1 MFGKILEFLDK
12 ILTWFEEWTLFAS
25 VMTALLALFVNV
37 VLRYVFNYTLAWSEE
52 LVREVIIY
60 TTFIGCS
67 AAIKNRSMIRIDAS
81 VQLLPKM
88 KVPLTFFSN
97 IVTMIFSGMMIYY
110 GWKMAPHAGANPPEN
125 HYPAD
130 SPRLSICHF
139 AADGGNDAHSYHPG
153 DVPGCISKLKTQAAG
168 IAYMETSHVI
178 IMLILLGCMATYI
191 PVFMCLFF
199 TAVLGFMLFTDLP
212 LLLLAQSLFRSMDKF
227 ALVVVLFFILCG
239 NIMTAGSIVE
249 KLIKVANSLVSWL
262 PGGLGMA
269 GVLACG
275 LFGAISGSTVAT
287 VVALGGFMIPALLE
301 NGYDEKYT
309 LGLMTTSPN
318 LGVIIPPSIGMILYS
333 MVSNVSLEGLFLTG
347 FLPGVLIMAGVC
359 IYTYFFYRNDKTLVR
374 MPVPSGKELLMVLK
388 EGFWSLMLPVIIFGG
403 IFSGFFT
410 ANEAAVVACVY
421 AFVVELCIHRSMKFN
436 QVKSITVS
444 SAVTSAT
451 LLIIVAGATCF
462 GRLLTLE
469 DIPGK
474 ITETVL
480 STISSPVVFL
490 LALNGLLLVV
500 GMFMD
505 IISATM
511 ILGPVFLPMLDAF
524 NVDWMHFGLIL
535 TVNLAIGYCT
545 PPMGVS
551 LYITGA
557 IANRDLIFV
566 SKAVLP
572 FILIQLCILLF
583 ITYFPEA
590 VLWLPRMMGYAG

>member
-1 MFGKILEFLDK
+1 MQTSD
-12 ILTWFEEWTLFAS
+12 
-25 VMTALLALFVNV
+25 
-37 VLRYVFNYTLAWSEE
+37 
-52 LVREVIIY
+52 VII
-60 TTFIGCS
+60 
-67 AAIKNRSMIRIDAS
+67 
-81 VQLLPKM
+81 L
-88 KVPLTFFSN
+88 
-97 IVTMIFSGMMIYY
+97 
-110 GWKMAPHAGANPPEN
+110 
-125 HYPAD
+125 
-130 SPRLSICHF
+130 
-139 AADGGNDAHSYHPG
+139 
-153 DVPGCISKLKTQAAG
+153 
-168 IAYMETSHVI
+168 
-178 IMLILLGCMATYI
+178 LILLGCMATYI

-199 TAVLGFMLFTDLP
+199 TASLGFLLFTDIPILV
-212 LLLLAQSLFRSMDKF
+212 LVQSLFKALDNF

-249 KLIKVANSLVSWL
+249 KLIKVANAMVSWL

-301 NGYDEKYT
+301 NGYPEKYSV
-309 LGLMTTSPN
+309 GIMTTSPN

-333 MVSNVSLEGLFLTG
+333 MISNVSLEGLFMTG
-347 FLPGVLIMAGVC
+347 FVPGILIMLGVC
-359 IYTYFFYRNDKTLVR
+359 LYSYLIFRNKTDIVR
-374 MPVPSGKELLMVLK
+374 KPPPSVVGTLRVIK

-403 IFSGFFT
+403 IFSGAFT

-421 AFVVELCIHRSMKFN
+421 AFVIELFVHKSMKFS
-436 QVKSITVS
+436 QVKEITVS

-469 DIPGK
+469 DIPGR

-480 STISSPVVFL
+480 TAIQSPAVFL
-490 LALNGLLLVV
+490 MAMNILLLVV

-524 NVDWMHFGLIL
+524 GINWMHFGLIM

-566 SKAVLP
+566 SKAVMPFLVIQIAVLLLMTYLP
-572 FILIQLCILLF
+572 TI
-583 ITYFPEA
+583 
-590 VLWLPRMMGYAG
+590 VLWLPRLMGYL

>member
-1 MFGKILEFLDK
+1 M
-12 ILTWFEEWTLFAS
+12 
-25 VMTALLALFVNV
+25 
-37 VLRYVFNYTLAWSEE
+37 E
-52 LVREVIIY
+52 LSHLII
-60 TTFIGCS
+60 
-67 AAIKNRSMIRIDAS
+67 
-81 VQLLPKM
+81 V
-88 KVPLTFFSN
+88 
-97 IVTMIFSGMMIYY
+97 
-110 GWKMAPHAGANPPEN
+110 
-125 HYPAD
+125 
-130 SPRLSICHF
+130 
-139 AADGGNDAHSYHPG
+139 
-153 DVPGCISKLKTQAAG
+153 
-168 IAYMETSHVI
+168 
-178 IMLILLGCMATYI
+178 LILLGCMATYI

-199 TAVLGFMLFTDLP
+199 TSVLGIVFFTDLP
-212 LLLLAQSLFRSMDKF
+212 VLLLAQSLFRSMDNF

-239 NIMTAGSIVE
+239 NIMTAGSMVE
-249 KLIKVANSLVSWL
+249 KLIKVANVLVSWL

-287 VVALGGFMIPALLE
+287 VVALGGFMIPALIK
-301 NGYDEKYT
+301 NGYPEKYT

-333 MVSNVSLEGLFLTG
+333 MISNVSLEGLFLTG
-347 FLPGVLIMAGVC
+347 FLPGVLIMLGVC
-359 IYTYFFYRNDKTLVR
+359 LYSYFFFRKKTEIVR
-374 MPVPSGKELLMVLK
+374 MPVPRPMEVLAVLK
-388 EGFWSLMLPVIIFGG
+388 DGFWSLMLPVIIFGG
-403 IFSGFFT
+403 IFSGAFT

-421 AFVVELCIHRSMKFN
+421 AFIVELFIHKSIKFMD
-436 QVKSITVS
+436 VKKITVS

-474 ITETVL
+474 ITEAVL
-480 STISSPVVFL
+480 SAIQSPVIFL
-490 LALNGLLLVV
+490 LAMNILLLFV

-524 NVDWMHFGLIL
+524 GISWMHFGLIM

-557 IANRDLIFV
+557 ISNRDIIYV
-566 SKAVLP
+566 SKAVVP
-572 FILIQLCILLF
+572 FLVIQVAVLLL
-583 ITYFPEA
+583 ITYLPEF
-590 VLWLPRMMGYAG
+590 VLWLPRLMGYLE

>member
-1 MFGKILEFLDK
+1 
-12 ILTWFEEWTLFAS
+12 
-25 VMTALLALFVNV
+25 
-37 VLRYVFNYTLAWSEE
+37 
-52 LVREVIIY
+52 
-60 TTFIGCS
+60 
-67 AAIKNRSMIRIDAS
+67 
-81 VQLLPKM
+81 
-88 KVPLTFFSN
+88 
-97 IVTMIFSGMMIYY
+97 
-110 GWKMAPHAGANPPEN
+110 
-125 HYPAD
+125 
-130 SPRLSICHF
+130 
-139 AADGGNDAHSYHPG
+139 
-153 DVPGCISKLKTQAAG
+153 
-168 IAYMETSHVI
+168 METSHLI
-178 IMLILLGCMATYI
+178 IILILLGCMATYI

-199 TAVLGFMLFTDLP
+199 TAALGFIFFTDLP
-212 LLLLAQSLFRSMDKF
+212 LLLLVQTLLRSMDNF

-249 KLIKVANSLVSWL
+249 KLIKVANALVSWL

-287 VVALGGFMIPALLE
+287 VVALGGFMIPALLD
-301 NGYDEKYT
+301 NGYPEKYT

-333 MVSNVSLEGLFLTG
+333 MISNVSLEGLFLTG
-347 FLPGVLIMAGVC
+347 FFPGVLIMLGICV
-359 IYTYFFYRNDKTLVR
+359 YTYVVFRKKKEIVR
-374 MPVPSGKELLMVLK
+374 MPIPNTREALLILK
-388 EGFWSLMLPVIIFGG
+388 DGFWSLMLPVIIFGG
-403 IFSGFFT
+403 IFSGAFT

-421 AFVVELCIHRSMKFN
+421 AFFVELFIHRSMKFSE
-436 QVKSITVS
+436 VKKITVN

-469 DIPGK
+469 DIPGQ
-474 ITETVL
+474 ITEAVL
-480 STISSPVVFL
+480 STIQSPVVFL
-490 LALNGLLLVV
+490 FAMNILLLVV

-524 NVDWMHFGLIL
+524 NINWMHFGLIM

-557 IANRDLIFV
+557 IANKDIIYV
-566 SKAVLP
+566 SKAVIP
-572 FILIQLCILLF
+572 FIAIQMAVLF
-583 ITYFPEA
+583 MITYVPNA
-590 VLWLPRMMGYAG
+590 VLWLPKLMGFIN